1 MFKEAVEIIERV
13 LGAAHPYT
21 KIVRGNYKVL
31 LAEMKE
37 EGAE

>member
-21 KIVRGNYKVL
+21 KIVRENYEL